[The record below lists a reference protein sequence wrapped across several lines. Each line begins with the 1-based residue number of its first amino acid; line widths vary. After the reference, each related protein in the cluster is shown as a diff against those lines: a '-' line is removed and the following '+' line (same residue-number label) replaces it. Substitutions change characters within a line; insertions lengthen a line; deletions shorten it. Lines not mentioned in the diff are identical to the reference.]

1 MDDDKTLSIFVFP
14 LKFTRYHH
22 LGGVDIPG
30 NFWSKRPIEE
40 CGRKMVVF

>member
-14 LKFTRYHH
+14 SKSTLYHH
-22 LGGVDIPG
+22 LGGVGILG